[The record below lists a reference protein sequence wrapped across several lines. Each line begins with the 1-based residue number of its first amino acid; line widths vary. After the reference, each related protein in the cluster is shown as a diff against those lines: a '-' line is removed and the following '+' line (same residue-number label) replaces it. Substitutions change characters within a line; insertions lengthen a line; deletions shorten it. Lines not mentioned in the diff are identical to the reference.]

1 MRRRDFITL
10 AGSAAAWPVVAR
22 AQQQGKKARI
32 GFLSSLPDNP
42 LLIASYSAFSD
53 EMRRLGW
60 VENQNLIIEYRYT
73 NDPKADLATQ
83 AADLVKSNVDLF
95 VAIGPETALQVA
107 FNATRT
113 IPIAMIAV
121 NFDPIA
127 RGYVAGLARPG
138 GNVTGIFFRQLELA
152 QKQVELLT
160 QAFPQRKNIA
170 ALYDA
175 LSADQFAASERMAA
189 QMNLQLR
196 GVKLENPPYDFNEA
210 FHVLAQ
216 GSPQMLLVQSSPY
229 FTSSQRL
236 IAGLAIEQRLPT
248 MFIFKN
254 YVEARRADVL
264 RRRFCRYAPP
274 YRRICRQNPGRREAC
289 RHSGRTAHQIRAH
302 GQSENGQ
309 INRRRNT
316 AIDSVTR

>member
-73 NDPKADLATQ
+73 NDPKADLAAQ

-138 GNVTGIFFRQLELA
+138 ATSPGYFSANWNWRRSRLNCSRRP
-152 QKQVELLT
+152 
-160 QAFPQRKNIA
+160 FPKGRTS
-170 ALYDA
+170 LPYTT
-175 LSADQFAASERMAA
+175 LF
-189 QMNLQLR
+189 
-196 GVKLENPPYDFNEA
+196 PPTN
-210 FHVLAQ
+210 
-216 GSPQMLLVQSSPY
+216 S
-229 FTSSQRL
+229 
-236 IAGLAIEQRLPT
+236 RLPSGWQ
-248 MFIFKN
+248 
-254 YVEARRADVL
+254 RR
-264 RRRFCRYAPP
+264 
-274 YRRICRQNPGRREAC
+274 
-289 RHSGRTAHQIRAH
+289 
-302 GQSENGQ
+302 
-309 INRRRNT
+309 
-316 AIDSVTR
+316 